1 MDKILNV
8 MEDVKQNITDSQYKI
23 IMDSLMEINKEKG
36 QEKKPLYY
44 TQKEF
49 DEMTKV
55 VIKLS
60 IEFFFEYTNDEN
72 DTKWLDSIKR
82 LIESKLFSYNIV
94 LSGDDLE
101 KHILN
106 IFKDKNLMRIGDFIK
121 KIKYRN

>member
-60 IEFFFEYTNDEN
+60 IEFFFEYTNDEQ
-72 DTKWLDSIKR
+72 DAIWLDSIKR

-121 KIKYRN
+121 KIKYRK

>member
-44 TQKEF
+44 TQQEF

-55 VIKLS
+55 MIKLS
-60 IEFFFEYTNDEN
+60 IEFFFEYTNDEQ
-72 DTKWLDSIKR
+72 DAIWLDSIKR

-101 KHILN
+101 KHILK
-106 IFKDKNLMRIGDFIK
+106 IFQEKNLMRIGDFIK
-121 KIKYRN
+121 KIKYRK